1 MDTHESRQG
10 VLFLDPIG
18 VELTKT
24 GRRLYRNANGKPSSN
39 RPLDRASRDYM
50 AWLEQRR
57 KHDAAA

>member
-1 MDTHESRQG
+1 MDSAKH
-10 VLFLDPIG
+10 LDPIG

-24 GRRLYRNANGKPSSN
+24 GRRLYRNASGKPSSN
-39 RPLDRASRDYM
+39 RPLDRPSRDYL